1 MSKSM
6 ILLCIIVRQSSIVV
20 LLSKLKPTTVAV
32 PRPPGAD
39 CSCCRQA
46 ATHTAPRLR
55 AMGWNGEMSGNFVT
69 LYNFQQSAD

>member
-6 ILLCIIVRQSSIVV
+6 LVLCITVRQSSIVV
-20 LLSKLKPTTVAV
+20 LLSELKPTTVAV
-32 PRPPGAD
+32 PRPPVLTAAA
-39 CSCCRQA
+39 A